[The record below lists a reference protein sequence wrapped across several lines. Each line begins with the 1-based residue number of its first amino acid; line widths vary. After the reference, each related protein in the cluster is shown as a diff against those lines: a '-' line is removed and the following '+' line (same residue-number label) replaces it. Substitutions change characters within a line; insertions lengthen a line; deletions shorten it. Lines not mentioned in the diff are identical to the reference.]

1 MNEPVDETFPDAP
14 AEPADPGPAHPPA
27 PGTPP
32 RQGVGT
38 GARLAVV
45 GVALLGVLVLLA
57 TVTLLPRV
65 ADRLRPEPPNLD
77 AVEVFEDLPTTHTE
91 EAVEYPTEPPV
102 GGRHAGEWLDCGAYD
117 EQVPAENLVHDL
129 EHGTVVIAHDP
140 DLDADDVDALVEQ
153 LPQNGILT
161 PWAGL
166 DAPVVVVVWGRR
178 LALTGADDP
187 RLALFI
193 AELGNGETAPEPRA
207 SCAGGIEPPRDQGLT
222 QV

>member
-1 MNEPVDETFPDAP
+1 MS
-14 AEPADPGPAHPPA
+14 
-27 PGTPP
+27 
-32 RQGVGT
+32 R
-38 GARLAVV
+38 ARRTLVLA
-45 GVALLGVLVLLA
+45 VALLGVLLVMTAA
-57 TVTLLPRV
+57 TVLPQV
-65 ADRLRPEPPNLD
+65 AERLRPEPVDLTLD
-77 AVEVFEDLPTTHTE
+77 AVEVFEDLPTTHTD
-91 EAVEYPTEPPV
+91 EAVDYPTEPPV
-102 GGRHAGEWLDCGAYD
+102 GGPHAGEWLDCGAYD

-129 EHGTVVIAHDP
+129 EHGTVLISYDP
-140 DLDADDVDALVEQ
+140 DLDADEVALLEEQ

-161 PWAGL
+161 PWSGL

>member
-1 MNEPVDETFPDAP
+1 VDLT
-14 AEPADPGPAHPPA
+14 
-27 PGTPP
+27 
-32 RQGVGT
+32 
-38 GARLAVV
+38 
-45 GVALLGVLVLLA
+45 
-57 TVTLLPRV
+57 
-65 ADRLRPEPPNLD
+65 LD
-77 AVEVFEDLPTTHTE
+77 AVEVFEDLPTTHTDD
-91 EAVEYPTEPPV
+91 AVEYPTEPPV
-102 GGRHAGEWLDCGAYD
+102 GGPHAGEWLDCGAYD

-140 DLDADDVDALVEQ
+140 DLDADEVALLAEQ

-161 PWAGL
+161 PWSGL
-166 DAPVVVVVWGRR
+166 DAPVVVVVWERR

-207 SCAGGIEPPRDQGLT
+207 SCAGGIEPPRDPGLT

>member
-1 MNEPVDETFPDAP
+1 MNR
-14 AEPADPGPAHPPA
+14 GS
-27 PGTPP
+27 
-32 RQGVGT
+32 
-38 GARLAVV
+38 RLAVLA
-45 GVALLGVLVLLA
+45 VALLGVLFVMTAA
-57 TVTLLPRV
+57 TVLPQV
-65 ADRLRPEPPNLD
+65 AERLRPEPVDLTLD
-77 AVEVFEDLPTTHTE
+77 AVEVFEDLPTTHTDE
-91 EAVEYPTEPPV
+91 GVEYPTEPPV
-102 GGRHAGEWLDCGAYD
+102 GGPHAGEWLDCGTYD

-140 DLDADDVDALVEQ
+140 DLGADDVARLAEQ

-166 DAPVVVVVWGRR
+166 DAPVVVVVWERR

-187 RLALFI
+187 RLELFV

-207 SCAGGIEPPRDQGLT
+207 SCAGGIEPPRDPGLT

>member
-1 MNEPVDETFPDAP
+1 MS
-14 AEPADPGPAHPPA
+14 
-27 PGTPP
+27 
-32 RQGVGT
+32 R
-38 GARLAVV
+38 ARRTLVLA
-45 GVALLGVLVLLA
+45 VALLGVLLVMTAA
-57 TVTLLPRV
+57 TVLPQV
-65 ADRLRPEPPNLD
+65 AERLRPEPVDLTLD
-77 AVEVFEDLPTTHTE
+77 AVEVFEDLPTTHTD
-91 EAVEYPTEPPV
+91 EAVGYPTEPPV
-102 GGRHAGEWLDCGAYD
+102 GGPHAGEWLDCGAYD

-129 EHGTVVIAHDP
+129 EHGTVLISYDP
-140 DLDADDVDALVEQ
+140 DLDADEVALLEEQ

-161 PWAGL
+161 PWSGL

>member
-1 MNEPVDETFPDAP
+1 MSR
-14 AEPADPGPAHPPA
+14 GS
-27 PGTPP
+27 
-32 RQGVGT
+32 
-38 GARLAVV
+38 RLAVLA
-45 GVALLGVLVLLA
+45 VALLGVLFVMTAA
-57 TVTLLPRV
+57 TVLPQV
-65 ADRLRPEPPNLD
+65 AERLRPEPVDLTLD
-77 AVEVFEDLPTTHTE
+77 AVEVFEDLPTTHTD

-102 GGRHAGEWLDCGAYD
+102 GGPHAGEWLDCGTYD

-140 DLDADDVDALVEQ
+140 DLGADDVARLAEL

-161 PWAGL
+161 PWVGL
-166 DAPVVVVVWGRR
+166 DAPVVVVVWERR

-187 RLALFI
+187 RLELFI

-207 SCAGGIEPPRDQGLT
+207 SCAGGIEPPRDPGLT